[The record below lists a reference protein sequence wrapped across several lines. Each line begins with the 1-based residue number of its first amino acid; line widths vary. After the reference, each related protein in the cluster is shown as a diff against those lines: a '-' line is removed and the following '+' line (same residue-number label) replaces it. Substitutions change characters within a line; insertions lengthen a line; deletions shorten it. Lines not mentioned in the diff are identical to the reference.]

1 MSGDED
7 VIEVPVYAPVMPI
20 FNPNAVVG
28 NLDVGG
34 TFLDVEGE

>member
-1 MSGDED
+1 MSDNED
-7 VIEVPVYAPVMPI
+7 VVETPIHEPIMPI

-34 TFLDVEGE
+34 TPADVEGE